1 MNIKYVF
8 LISIFFISCSN
19 QMKNMS
25 NQTIDIKL
33 IQSWQQEKRPSDVV
47 ADQSNQKWL
56 VLGARDKYWEHS
68 AEGETKEKATSVE
81 LYRAERSSE
90 GFYVLT
96 YNTTTRENE
105 AWIVASLDLENKTKL
120 ELNDPADIAYSV
132 ATKQLYSTTH
142 SKRIMVYND
151 ATKTSSPVLEN
162 QVAAECLASANG
174 RFLALRDTDGNFA
187 VVDLETNTIVLEQKA
202 EAGKYYDLVGA
213 TNSGQLILC
222 SQFVERKNQG
232 KSRSK
237 NQILSI
243 AKGAAAEVV
252 LEAEIAW
259 ARMSGKNL
267 ITWGGDTLSVYEVT
281 NF

>member
-1 MNIKYVF
+1 M
-8 LISIFFISCSN
+8 
-19 QMKNMS
+19 
-25 NQTIDIKL
+25 
-33 IQSWQQEKRPSDVV
+33 
-47 ADQSNQKWL
+47 
-56 VLGARDKYWEHS
+56 
-68 AEGETKEKATSVE
+68 
-81 LYRAERSSE
+81 
-90 GFYVLT
+90 
-96 YNTTTRENE
+96 
-105 AWIVASLDLENKTKL
+105 
-120 ELNDPADIAYSV
+120 
-132 ATKQLYSTTH
+132 
-142 SKRIMVYND
+142 
-151 ATKTSSPVLEN
+151 
-162 QVAAECLASANG
+162 ASANG

-267 ITWGGDTLSVYEVT
+267 ITWGGDTLSVYEMT